1 MKGYDLGLGD
11 YLMEVDIE
19 DENDRVE
26 EAKTKLKK
34 IDATKEKAEIAKEKA
49 EIAKE
54 EAEIAKEEAAEAAKQ
69 SKLLLEEIALK
80 KQKLDEIPD
89 TVPDTMLE
97 IYVSDTVESDRDIK
111 ALDIL
116 ERERQMQ
123 LDRELEWKK
132 EKRVKK
138 IKRWVKTS
146 LIVFVVGIVGLSLL
160 AGYRIPIPEEV
171 AIHVKGIW
179 ESAKDF
185 VVSYFTNN

>member
-19 DENDRVE
+19 DENDRTE
-26 EAKTKLKK
+26 EAKKKLKE
-34 IDATKEKAEIAKEKA
+34 IDV
-49 EIAKE
+49 AKE
-54 EAEIAKEEAAEAAKQ
+54 EAKFAKEEAVETAKQ
-69 SKLLLEEIALK
+69 LKKLLEETALQ

-89 TVPDTMLE
+89 TVSDTTLE
-97 IYVSDTVESDRDIK
+97 IYVSDTVENERDTK

-116 ERERQMQ
+116 EKERQMQ
-123 LDRELEWKK
+123 LERELEWKK
-132 EKRVKK
+132 EKRAKK

-146 LIVFVVGIVGLSLL
+146 LIVIVVGTVGLSLL

-171 AIHVKGIW
+171 AIHIKGIW

>member
-19 DENDRVE
+19 DENDRAE
-26 EAKTKLKK
+26 EAKKKLQE
-34 IDATKEKAEIAKEKA
+34 IDVAKE
-49 EIAKE
+49 EVESAKE
-54 EAEIAKEEAAEAAKQ
+54 EAVETAKQ
-69 SKLLLEEIALK
+69 LKKLLEETALQ
-80 KQKLDEIPD
+80 KQKLDE
-89 TVPDTMLE
+89 VPDTIPTGMLE
-97 IYVSDTVESDRDIK
+97 INISDTVESERDTK

-116 ERERQMQ
+116 EKERQMQ
-123 LDRELEWKK
+123 LERELEWKK
-132 EKRVKK
+132 EKRGKK

-146 LIVFVVGIVGLSLL
+146 LIVIPVGVIGLAWL

-171 AIHVKGIW
+171 AIHAQGIW